1 MIFYITTKYYHE
13 RSTILARVQWSE
25 GIKTMETWNWNS
37 GPHYVMTHERKLEVI
52 YMMLLLIAY
61 FHTVNAT
68 WIEAI
73 RGVISDSKIF

>member
-1 MIFYITTKYYHE
+1 
-13 RSTILARVQWSE
+13 
-25 GIKTMETWNWNS
+25 
-37 GPHYVMTHERKLEVI
+37 MTHERKLEVI